1 MCIELVVQFVGV
13 LQLNSTG
20 KQSIRNRALTGKNVV
35 TPPARLPDPGLR
47 ASLAVRLEHRAGRF
61 LSSRLL

>member
-1 MCIELVVQFVGV
+1 MCMELVVQFFVGV

-20 KQSIRNRALTGKNVV
+20 KQSIRKRALTGKNVV
-35 TPPARLPDPGLR
+35 TPPARLADPGLR
-47 ASLAVRLEHRAGRF
+47 ASLVVRPE